1 MGEMNR
7 NMARLLALSAIALLA
22 VNLRTAV
29 SSISPVVTFIQE
41 EISLPI
47 VTIGLLG
54 IAAPLAFAI
63 ATSLSYPPARRIG
76 VEKTL
81 LITIAMIVI
90 GHLLRA
96 FSWDSTAL
104 FAGSLLSLLGAGMG
118 NVLLPVMVRKYF
130 PNRVGIV
137 SSFYITLT
145 AVSATMGAFFAVPV
159 AQELGWRASLGQ
171 WAILAALTLI
181 PIVFLLKNS
190 RPEARPAANGSQKAI
205 WRSPTAWAI
214 AAVQGMTSIFGYV
227 SFAWM
232 PLMLIEHNS
241 VSVPEAGLLLSLFS
255 IMGLPVS
262 LLVPIIATRY
272 SKSHA
277 LIIFF
282 SALMGT
288 SGTLGVL
295 FGDNSVLWLAVIAIG
310 LGPTMFPLALTLF
323 NLRSRERSTVLAL
336 SAFGQGVS
344 YTTATIT
351 VFTIGVLRELTG
363 GWEAAL
369 WLMFA
374 VALLSA
380 LAGIQIAKNRFVDD
394 ELQH

>member
-1 MGEMNR
+1 MDR
-7 NMARLLALSAIALLA
+7 NLARLLALSAIALLA
-22 VNLRTAV
+22 LNLRTAV

-54 IAAPLAFAI
+54 VAAPLAFAI

-81 LITIAMIVI
+81 LITIGLIVA

-96 FSWDSTAL
+96 LAWDSSAL
-104 FAGSLLSLLGAGMG
+104 FAGSLMSLLGAGMG

-130 PNRVGIV
+130 PNRVGII

-145 AVSATMGAFFAVPV
+145 AVSATIGAFFAVPV
-159 AQELGWRASLGQ
+159 AQELGWRSSLGQ
-171 WAILAALTLI
+171 WAILGALTLLPVI
-181 PIVFLLKNS
+181 FLLKNS
-190 RPEARPAANGSQKAI
+190 RPEARPKTGGTQKAI

-214 AAVQGMTSIFGYV
+214 AVVQGMTSIFGYV

-232 PLMLIEHNS
+232 PLMLIEHNG
-241 VSVPEAGLLLSLFS
+241 VSVPEAGLLLALFS

-282 SALMGT
+282 SASMGT
-288 SGTLGVL
+288 AGTLGVL
-295 FGDNSVLWLAVIAIG
+295 FGDNSTLWLAVIAIG

-344 YTTATIT
+344 YTVATIT
-351 VFTIGVLRELTG
+351 VFAIGVLRELTG
-363 GWEAAL
+363 GWE
-369 WLMFA
+369 
-374 VALLSA
+374 VALFLMALVAMLSA
-380 LAGIQIAKNRFVDD
+380 LAGIQIAKNHFVDD
-394 ELQH
+394 ELEN

>member
-1 MGEMNR
+1 
-7 NMARLLALSAIALLA
+7 MARLLALSAIALLA

-81 LITIAMIVI
+81 LITIAMIVL

-96 FSWDSTAL
+96 ISWDSTAL
-104 FAGSLLSLLGAGMG
+104 FAGSLMSLLGAGMG

-130 PNRVGIV
+130 PNRVGII

-145 AVSATMGAFFAVPV
+145 AFSATIGAFFAVPV

-171 WAILAALTLI
+171 WSILAALTLI

-190 RPEARPAANGSQKAI
+190 RPERRPAGSESQKAI

-262 LLVPIIATRY
+262 LLVPLIATRY

-288 SGTLGVL
+288 LGTLGVL

-323 NLRSRERSTVLAL
+323 NLRSKERSTVLAL

-351 VFTIGVLRELTG
+351 VFAIGVLRELTG

-380 LAGIQIAKNRFVDD
+380 LAGIQIAKNKFVDD
-394 ELQH
+394 ELKH

>member
-1 MGEMNR
+1 MNR
-7 NMARLLALSAIALLA
+7 NLARLLALSAIALLA
-22 VNLRTAV
+22 LNLRTAV

-41 EISLPI
+41 DISLPI

-63 ATSLSYPPARRIG
+63 ATSLSYPPAKRLG

-81 LITIAMIVI
+81 LITVGMII
-90 GHLLRA
+90 FGHLLRA
-96 FSWDSTAL
+96 LAWDSTAL

-118 NVLLPVMVRKYF
+118 NVLLPVLVRKYF
-130 PNRVGIV
+130 PNRVGVV
-137 SSFYITLT
+137 SSFYITMT
-145 AVSATMGAFFAVPV
+145 AVSATIGAFFAVPV
-159 AQELGWRASLGQ
+159 AEELGWRYSLGQ
-171 WAILAALTLI
+171 WVILGVLTLL
-181 PIVFLLKNS
+181 PIMFLLKNS
-190 RPEARPAANGSQKAI
+190 NPEKRPVASAGQKAI

-214 AAVQGMTSIFGYV
+214 GAVQGMTSVFGYV

-241 VSVPEAGLLLSLFS
+241 VSVTEAGLLLSLFS

-277 LIIFF
+277 PIIFF

-288 SGTLGVL
+288 TGTLGVL
-295 FGDNSVLWLAVIAIG
+295 FGDNSVLWLAVIGIG
-310 LGPTMFPLALTLF
+310 LGPTMFPLALTLY
-323 NLRSRERSTVLAL
+323 NLRSKERSTVLAL

-351 VFTIGVLRELTG
+351 VFAIGILREVTG

-369 WLMFA
+369 WLMFSI
-374 VALLSA
+374 ALLSA
-380 LAGIQIAKNRFVDD
+380 LAGIQIAKNHFVDD
-394 ELQH
+394 ELES

>member
-1 MGEMNR
+1 MDR
-7 NMARLLALSAIALLA
+7 NLARLLALSAIALLA
-22 VNLRTAV
+22 LNLRTAV

-54 IAAPLAFAI
+54 VAAPLAFAI

-81 LITIAMIVI
+81 LITIGLIVA

-96 FSWDSTAL
+96 LAWDSSAL
-104 FAGSLLSLLGAGMG
+104 FAGSLMSLLGAGMG

-130 PNRVGIV
+130 PNRVGII

-145 AVSATMGAFFAVPV
+145 AVSATIGAFFAVPV
-159 AQELGWRASLGQ
+159 AQELGWRSSLGQ
-171 WAILAALTLI
+171 WAILGALTLLPVI
-181 PIVFLLKNS
+181 FLLKNS
-190 RPEARPAANGSQKAI
+190 RPEARPKTGGTQKAI

-214 AAVQGMTSIFGYV
+214 AVVQGMTSIFGYV

-232 PLMLIEHNS
+232 PLMLIEHNG
-241 VSVPEAGLLLSLFS
+241 VSVPEAGLLLALFS

-282 SALMGT
+282 SASMGT
-288 SGTLGVL
+288 AGTLGVL
-295 FGDNSVLWLAVIAIG
+295 FGDNSTLWLAVIAIG

-344 YTTATIT
+344 YTVATIT
-351 VFTIGVLRELTG
+351 VFAIGVLRELTG
-363 GWEAAL
+363 GWEVAL
-369 WLMFA
+369 LLMA
-374 VALLSA
+374 LVALLSA
-380 LAGIQIAKNRFVDD
+380 LAGIQIAKNHFVDD
-394 ELQH
+394 ELEN

>member
-1 MGEMNR
+1 MDR
-7 NMARLLALSAIALLA
+7 NLARLLALSAIALLA
-22 VNLRTAV
+22 LNLRTAV
-29 SSISPVVTFIQE
+29 ASISPVVTFIQK

-54 IAAPLAFAI
+54 VAAPLAFAI

-81 LITIAMIVI
+81 ILTIGMIVT

-96 FSWDSTAL
+96 LAWDSTAL

-130 PNRVGIV
+130 PNRVGII

-145 AVSATMGAFFAVPV
+145 AISATLGAFFAVPV
-159 AQELGWRASLGQ
+159 AQELGWRSSLGQ
-171 WAILAALTLI
+171 WAILAALTFL
-181 PIVFLLKNS
+181 PVLFLLKNS
-190 RPEARPAANGSQKAI
+190 RPEARPQATGSQKAI

-214 AAVQGMTSIFGYV
+214 GGVQGMTSIFGYV

-232 PLMLIEHNS
+232 PLMLIEHNG

-262 LLVPIIATRY
+262 LLVPLIATRY
-272 SKSHA
+272 SRSHA
-277 LIIFF
+277 PIIFF

-288 SGTLGVL
+288 AGTLGVL
-295 FGDNSVLWLAVIAIG
+295 FGDNSVLWLAVIGIG

-351 VFTIGVLRELTG
+351 VFAIGILREITG

-369 WLMFA
+369 WLMFT
-374 VALLSA
+374 VALLSS
-380 LAGIQIAKNRFVDD
+380 LAGIQIAKNHFVDD

>member
-1 MGEMNR
+1 MNR
-7 NMARLLALSAIALLA
+7 NMARFLALSAIALLA
-22 VNLRTAV
+22 LNLRTAV

-54 IAAPLAFAI
+54 VAAPLAFAI

-81 LITIAMIVI
+81 LLTIGMIVA
-90 GHLLRA
+90 GHLIRA
-96 FSWDSTAL
+96 LAWDSTAL

-130 PNRVGIV
+130 PNRVGII

-145 AVSATMGAFFAVPV
+145 ALSATMGAFFAVPV
-159 AQELGWRASLGQ
+159 AEEFGWRSSLGQ

-190 RPEARPAANGSQKAI
+190 RPEARPAQAGTQKAI

-232 PLMLIEHNS
+232 PLMLIEYNS
-241 VSVPEAGLLLSLFS
+241 VSVQEAGLLLSLFS

-282 SALMGT
+282 SALMGVL
-288 SGTLGVL
+288 GTLGVL

-351 VFTIGVLRELTG
+351 VFAIGVLRELTG

-380 LAGIQIAKNRFVDD
+380 LAGIQIAKNNFVDD
-394 ELQH
+394 ELKN

>member
-1 MGEMNR
+1 MNR
-7 NMARLLALSAIALLA
+7 NLARLLALSAIALLA

-29 SSISPVVTFIQE
+29 ASISPVVTFIQE
-41 EISLPI
+41 EISLQI

-54 IAAPLAFAI
+54 VAAPLAFAI

-81 LITIAMIVI
+81 MLTIAMIVS

-96 FSWDSTAL
+96 LAWDSTAL
-104 FAGSLLSLLGAGMG
+104 FAGSLLALLGAGMG

-130 PNRVGIV
+130 PNRVGII

-145 AVSATMGAFFAVPV
+145 AVSATAGAFFAVPV

-171 WAILAALTLI
+171 WAILAALTFL
-181 PIVFLLKNS
+181 PVLFLLKNS
-190 RPEARPAANGSQKAI
+190 RPEARPQATAGQKAI

-214 AAVQGMTSIFGYV
+214 AGVQGMTSIFGYV

-232 PLMLIEHNS
+232 PLMLIEHNG

-272 SKSHA
+272 AKSHA
-277 LIIFF
+277 PIIFF

-295 FGDNSVLWLAVIAIG
+295 FGDNSVLWLAVIGIG

-351 VFTIGVLRELTG
+351 VFTIGILREVTG

-374 VALLSA
+374 VALLSS
-380 LAGIQIAKNRFVDD
+380 LAGIQIAKNHFVDD
-394 ELQH
+394 ELNH

>member
-1 MGEMNR
+1 MNR

-29 SSISPVVTFIQE
+29 ASISPVVTFIQQ

-54 IAAPLAFAI
+54 IAAPMAFAI

-81 LITIAMIVI
+81 LITIGMIVL

-130 PNRVGIV
+130 PNRVGII

-145 AVSATMGAFFAVPV
+145 AVSATIGAFFAVPV

-190 RPEARPAANGSQKAI
+190 RPEARPDASGSQKAI
-205 WRSPTAWAI
+205 WRSPTAW
-214 AAVQGMTSIFGYV
+214 GYCRRPGHD
-227 SFAWM
+227 F
-232 PLMLIEHNS
+232 
-241 VSVPEAGLLLSLFS
+241 
-255 IMGLPVS
+255 
-262 LLVPIIATRY
+262 
-272 SKSHA
+272 
-277 LIIFF
+277 
-282 SALMGT
+282 
-288 SGTLGVL
+288 
-295 FGDNSVLWLAVIAIG
+295 DLW
-310 LGPTMFPLALTLF
+310 
-323 NLRSRERSTVLAL
+323 
-336 SAFGQGVS
+336 
-344 YTTATIT
+344 
-351 VFTIGVLRELTG
+351 LRELRLD
-363 GWEAAL
+363 AAD
-369 WLMFA
+369 A
-374 VALLSA
+374 DRA
-380 LAGIQIAKNRFVDD
+380 QQR
-394 ELQH
+394 

>member
-1 MGEMNR
+1 MDR
-7 NMARLLALSAIALLA
+7 NLARFLALSAIALLA
-22 VNLRTAV
+22 LNLRTAV
-29 SSISPVVTFIQE
+29 SSISPVVTFIQG

-81 LITIAMIVI
+81 LLTIGMIVA

-96 FSWDSTAL
+96 MAWDSTAL

-130 PNRVGIV
+130 PNRVGII

-145 AVSATMGAFFAVPV
+145 ALSATIGAFFAVPV
-159 AQELGWRASLGQ
+159 AEELGWRSSLGQ
-171 WAILAALTLI
+171 WAILAALTLL

-190 RPEARPAANGSQKAI
+190 RPEARPAGSGTQKAI

-241 VSVPEAGLLLSLFS
+241 VSVTEAGLLLSLFS

-262 LLVPIIATRY
+262 LLVPLIATRY
-272 SKSHA
+272 SRSHA

-288 SGTLGVL
+288 LGTLGVL

-323 NLRSRERSTVLAL
+323 NLRSKERSTVLAL

-351 VFTIGVLRELTG
+351 VFAIGVLREITG

-374 VALLSA
+374 VALISA
-380 LAGIQIAKNRFVDD
+380 LAGIQIAKNNFVDD
-394 ELQH
+394 ELKN

>member
-1 MGEMNR
+1 MDR
-7 NMARLLALSAIALLA
+7 NLARLLALSAIALLA
-22 VNLRTAV
+22 LNLRTAV

-54 IAAPLAFAI
+54 VAAPLAFAI

-81 LITIAMIVI
+81 LITIGLIVS

-96 FSWDSTAL
+96 LAWDSSAL
-104 FAGSLLSLLGAGMG
+104 FAGSLMSLLGAGMG

-130 PNRVGIV
+130 PNRVGII

-145 AVSATMGAFFAVPV
+145 AVSATIGAFFAVPV
-159 AQELGWRASLGQ
+159 AQELGWRSSLGQ
-171 WAILAALTLI
+171 WAILAALTLLPVI
-181 PIVFLLKNS
+181 FLLKNS
-190 RPEARPAANGSQKAI
+190 RPEARPKTGATQKAI

-214 AAVQGMTSIFGYV
+214 AVVQGMTSIFGYV

-232 PLMLIEHNS
+232 PLMLIEHNG
-241 VSVPEAGLLLSLFS
+241 VSVPEAGLLLALFS

-262 LLVPIIATRY
+262 LLVPIVATRY
-272 SKSHA
+272 SKSHPI
-277 LIIFF
+277 IIFF
-282 SALMGT
+282 SATMGT
-288 SGTLGVL
+288 AGTLGVL
-295 FGDNSVLWLAVIAIG
+295 FFDNSLLWLAVIGIG

-323 NLRSRERSTVLAL
+323 NLRSKERSTVLAL

-344 YTTATIT
+344 YTVATIT
-351 VFTIGVLRELTG
+351 VFAIGVLRELTG

-369 WLMFA
+369 LLMA
-374 VALLSA
+374 LVALLSA
-380 LAGIQIAKNRFVDD
+380 LAGIQIAKNNFVDD
-394 ELQH
+394 ELEN

>member
-1 MGEMNR
+1 
-7 NMARLLALSAIALLA
+7 MARLLALSAIALLA

-29 SSISPVVTFIQE
+29 ASISPVVTFIQQ

-54 IAAPLAFAI
+54 IAAPMAFAI

-81 LITIAMIVI
+81 LITIGMIVL

-130 PNRVGIV
+130 PNRVGII

-145 AVSATMGAFFAVPV
+145 AVSATIGAFFAVPV

-190 RPEARPAANGSQKAI
+190 RPEARPDASGSHKAI

-241 VSVPEAGLLLSLFS
+241 VSVPEAGLLLALFS

-262 LLVPIIATRY
+262 LLVPLIATRY

-288 SGTLGVL
+288 LGTLGVL

-351 VFTIGVLRELTG
+351 VFAIGVLRELTG

-380 LAGIQIAKNRFVDD
+380 LAGIQIAKNHFVDD
-394 ELQH
+394 ELKR

>member
-1 MGEMNR
+1 M
-7 NMARLLALSAIALLA
+7 L
-22 VNLRTAV
+22 
-29 SSISPVVTFIQE
+29 
-41 EISLPI
+41 
-47 VTIGLLG
+47 
-54 IAAPLAFAI
+54 
-63 ATSLSYPPARRIG
+63 
-76 VEKTL
+76 
-81 LITIAMIVI
+81 TIAMIVT

-96 FSWDSTAL
+96 LAWDSTAL

-130 PNRVGIV
+130 PNRVGII

-145 AVSATMGAFFAVPV
+145 AVSATAGAFFAVPV

-171 WAILAALTLI
+171 WAILAALTFL
-181 PIVFLLKNS
+181 PVLFLLKNS
-190 RPEARPAANGSQKAI
+190 RPEVRPQATGGQRAI

-214 AAVQGMTSIFGYV
+214 GGVQGMTSIFGYV

-232 PLMLIEHNS
+232 PLMLIEHNG

-262 LLVPIIATRY
+262 LLVPLIATRY
-272 SKSHA
+272 SRSHA
-277 LIIFF
+277 PIIFF

-288 SGTLGVL
+288 AGTLGVL
-295 FGDNSVLWLAVIAIG
+295 FGDNSVLWLAVIGIG

-344 YTTATIT
+344 YTTATVT
-351 VFTIGVLRELTG
+351 VFTIGILREVTG

-380 LAGIQIAKNRFVDD
+380 LAGIQIAKNHFVDD
-394 ELQH
+394 ELKH

>member
-1 MGEMNR
+1 MNR

-29 SSISPVVTFIQE
+29 ASISPVVTFIQE

-54 IAAPLAFAI
+54 IAAPMAFAI

-81 LITIAMIVI
+81 LITIGMIVL

-130 PNRVGIV
+130 PNRVGII

-145 AVSATMGAFFAVPV
+145 AVSATIGAFFAVPV

-190 RPEARPAANGSQKAI
+190 RPEARPDASVSQKAI

-241 VSVPEAGLLLSLFS
+241 VSVPEAGLLLALFS

-262 LLVPIIATRY
+262 LLVPLIATRY

-288 SGTLGVL
+288 LGTLGVL

-351 VFTIGVLRELTG
+351 VFAIGVLRELTG

-380 LAGIQIAKNRFVDD
+380 LAGIQIAKNHFVDD
-394 ELQH
+394 ELKR

>member
-1 MGEMNR
+1 MDR
-7 NMARLLALSAIALLA
+7 NLARLLALSAIALLA
-22 VNLRTAV
+22 LNLRTAV
-29 SSISPVVTFIQE
+29 ASISPVVTFIQK

-54 IAAPLAFAI
+54 VAAPLAFAI
-63 ATSLSYPPARRIG
+63 ATSLSYPPARRMG

-81 LITIAMIVI
+81 MLTIGMIVT

-96 FSWDSTAL
+96 LAWDSTAL

-130 PNRVGIV
+130 PNRVGII

-145 AVSATMGAFFAVPV
+145 AVSATAGAFFAVPV
-159 AQELGWRASLGQ
+159 AQELGWRSSLGQ
-171 WAILAALTLI
+171 WAILAALTFL
-181 PIVFLLKNS
+181 PVLFLLKNS
-190 RPEARPAANGSQKAI
+190 RPESRPQATGSQKAI

-214 AAVQGMTSIFGYV
+214 GGVQGMTSIFGYV

-232 PLMLIEHNS
+232 PLMLIEHNG

-262 LLVPIIATRY
+262 LLVPLIATRY
-272 SKSHA
+272 SRSHA
-277 LIIFF
+277 PIIFF

-288 SGTLGVL
+288 AGTLGVL
-295 FGDNSVLWLAVIAIG
+295 FGDNSVLWLAVIGIG

-351 VFTIGVLRELTG
+351 VFTIGILREITG

-374 VALLSA
+374 VALLSS
-380 LAGIQIAKNRFVDD
+380 LAGIQIAKNHFVDD
-394 ELQH
+394 ELKH

>member
-1 MGEMNR
+1 MNR
-7 NMARLLALSAIALLA
+7 KMARLLALSAIALLA
-22 VNLRTAV
+22 INLRTAV
-29 SSISPVVTFIQE
+29 ASISPVVNFIQQ

-54 IAAPLAFAI
+54 IAAPMAFAI

-81 LITIAMIVI
+81 LLTIAMIVL

-130 PNRVGIV
+130 PNRVGII

-145 AVSATMGAFFAVPV
+145 AVSATIGAFFAVPV

-190 RPEARPAANGSQKAI
+190 RPEARPDTSGSQKAI

-262 LLVPIIATRY
+262 LLVPLIATRY

-288 SGTLGVL
+288 LGTLGVL
-295 FGDNSVLWLAVIAIG
+295 LGDNSVLWLAVIAIG

-351 VFTIGVLRELTG
+351 VFAIGVLRELTG

-380 LAGIQIAKNRFVDD
+380 LAGIQIAQNHIVDD
-394 ELQH
+394 ELQR

>member
-1 MGEMNR
+1 MDR
-7 NMARLLALSAIALLA
+7 NLARLLALSAIALLA
-22 VNLRTAV
+22 LNLRTAV

-54 IAAPLAFAI
+54 VAAPLAFAI

-81 LITIAMIVI
+81 LITIGLIVA

-96 FSWDSTAL
+96 LAWDSSAL
-104 FAGSLLSLLGAGMG
+104 FAGSLMSLLGAGMG

-130 PNRVGIV
+130 PNRVGII

-145 AVSATMGAFFAVPV
+145 AVSATIGAFFAVPV
-159 AQELGWRASLGQ
+159 AQELGWRSSLGQ
-171 WAILAALTLI
+171 WAILGALTLL
-181 PIVFLLKNS
+181 PVVFLLKNS
-190 RPEARPAANGSQKAI
+190 RPEARPKASGTQKAI

-214 AAVQGMTSIFGYV
+214 AVVQGMTSIFGYV

-232 PLMLIEHNS
+232 PLMLIEHNG
-241 VSVPEAGLLLSLFS
+241 VSVPEAGLLLALFS

-262 LLVPIIATRY
+262 LLVPLVATRY

-282 SALMGT
+282 SASMGT
-288 SGTLGVL
+288 AGTLGVL
-295 FGDNSVLWLAVIAIG
+295 FFDNSLLWLAVIGIG

-344 YTTATIT
+344 YTVATIT
-351 VFTIGVLRELTG
+351 VFAIGVLRELTG

-369 WLMFA
+369 LLMA
-374 VALLSA
+374 LVALLSA
-380 LAGIQIAKNRFVDD
+380 LAGIQIAKNHFVDD
-394 ELQH
+394 ELEN

>member
-1 MGEMNR
+1 MDR
-7 NMARLLALSAIALLA
+7 NLARLLALSAIALLA
-22 VNLRTAV
+22 LNLRTAV

-54 IAAPLAFAI
+54 VAAPLAFAI

-81 LITIAMIVI
+81 LITIGLIVA

-96 FSWDSTAL
+96 LAWDSSAL
-104 FAGSLLSLLGAGMG
+104 FAGSLMSLLGAGMG

-130 PNRVGIV
+130 PNRVGII

-145 AVSATMGAFFAVPV
+145 AVSATIGALFAVPV
-159 AQELGWRASLGQ
+159 AQELGWRSSLGQ
-171 WAILAALTLI
+171 WAILAALTLLPVI
-181 PIVFLLKNS
+181 FLLKNS
-190 RPEARPAANGSQKAI
+190 RPEARPKTGATQKAI

-214 AAVQGMTSIFGYV
+214 AVVQGMTSIFGYV

-232 PLMLIEHNS
+232 PLMLIEHNG
-241 VSVPEAGLLLSLFS
+241 VSVPEAGLLLALFS

-272 SKSHA
+272 SKSHPI
-277 LIIFF
+277 IIFF

-288 SGTLGVL
+288 AGTLGVL
-295 FGDNSVLWLAVIAIG
+295 FGDNRILWLAVIAVG

-344 YTTATIT
+344 YTVATIT
-351 VFTIGVLRELTG
+351 VFAIGVLRELTG

-369 WLMFA
+369 LLMA
-374 VALLSA
+374 LVALLSA
-380 LAGIQIAKNRFVDD
+380 LAGIQIAKNHFVDD
-394 ELQH
+394 ELEN

>member
-1 MGEMNR
+1 MNR
-7 NMARLLALSAIALLA
+7 NLARLLALSAIALLA

-29 SSISPVVTFIQE
+29 ASISPVVTFIQE

-54 IAAPLAFAI
+54 VAAPLAFAI

-81 LITIAMIVI
+81 MLTIAMIVT
-90 GHLLRA
+90 GNLLRA
-96 FSWDSTAL
+96 LAWDSTAL
-104 FAGSLLSLLGAGMG
+104 FAGSLLALLGAGMG

-130 PNRVGIV
+130 PNRVGII

-145 AVSATMGAFFAVPV
+145 AVSATAGAFFAVPV

-171 WAILAALTLI
+171 WAILAALTFL
-181 PIVFLLKNS
+181 PVLFLLKNS
-190 RPEARPAANGSQKAI
+190 RPEARSQSTAGQKAI

-214 AAVQGMTSIFGYV
+214 AGVQGMTSIFGYV

-232 PLMLIEHNS
+232 PLMLIEHNG

-272 SKSHA
+272 AKSHA
-277 LIIFF
+277 PIIFF

-295 FGDNSVLWLAVIAIG
+295 FGDNSVLWLAVIGIG

-351 VFTIGVLRELTG
+351 VFTIGILREVTG

-374 VALLSA
+374 VALLSS
-380 LAGIQIAKNRFVDD
+380 LAGIQIAKNHFVDD
-394 ELQH
+394 ELNH

>member
-1 MGEMNR
+1 MNR
-7 NMARLLALSAIALLA
+7 NMARLLALSAIALVA

-29 SSISPVVTFIQE
+29 ASISPVVTFIQE

-54 IAAPLAFAI
+54 IAAPMAFAI

-81 LITIAMIVI
+81 LITIGMIVL

-118 NVLLPVMVRKYF
+118 NVLLPVMVRKHF
-130 PNRVGIV
+130 PNRVGII

-145 AVSATMGAFFAVPV
+145 AVSATIGAFFAVPV

-190 RPEARPAANGSQKAI
+190 SPEARPDASGSQKAI

-241 VSVPEAGLLLSLFS
+241 VSVPEAGLLLALFS

-262 LLVPIIATRY
+262 LLVPLIATRY
-272 SKSHA
+272 SRSHA

-288 SGTLGVL
+288 LGTLGVL

-351 VFTIGVLRELTG
+351 VFAIGVLRELTG

-380 LAGIQIAKNRFVDD
+380 LAGIQIAKNHFVDD
-394 ELQH
+394 ELKH

>member
-1 MGEMNR
+1 MDR
-7 NMARLLALSAIALLA
+7 NLARLLALSAIALLA
-22 VNLRTAV
+22 LNLRTAV

-54 IAAPLAFAI
+54 VAAPLAFAI

-81 LITIAMIVI
+81 LITIGLIVA

-96 FSWDSTAL
+96 LAWDSSAL
-104 FAGSLLSLLGAGMG
+104 FAGSLMSLLGAGMG

-130 PNRVGIV
+130 PNRVGII

-145 AVSATMGAFFAVPV
+145 AVSATIGAFFAVPV
-159 AQELGWRASLGQ
+159 AQELGWRSSLGQ
-171 WAILAALTLI
+171 WAILAALTLLPVI
-181 PIVFLLKNS
+181 FLLKNS
-190 RPEARPAANGSQKAI
+190 RPEARPKTGATQKAI

-214 AAVQGMTSIFGYV
+214 AVVQGMTSIFGYV

-232 PLMLIEHNS
+232 PLMLIEHNG
-241 VSVPEAGLLLSLFS
+241 VSVPEAGLLLALFS

-262 LLVPIIATRY
+262 LLVPIVATRY
-272 SKSHA
+272 SKSHPI
-277 LIIFF
+277 IIFF

-288 SGTLGVL
+288 AGTLGVL
-295 FGDNSVLWLAVIAIG
+295 FGDNSILWLAVIAIG

-344 YTTATIT
+344 YTFATIT
-351 VFTIGVLRELTG
+351 VFAIGVLRELTG
-363 GWEAAL
+363 GWEVAL
-369 WLMFA
+369 LLMA
-374 VALLSA
+374 LVALLSA
-380 LAGIQIAKNRFVDD
+380 LAGIQIAKNHFVDD
-394 ELQH
+394 ELEN